1 MKFLPN
7 RESRQVASALL
18 LLAICLP
25 TQAAE
30 QGAPARDPSRW
41 TTPDTTP
48 QQRAS
53 TSRKEAQAA
62 YQEAIA
68 ACRVVARG
76 ERPACIKEAK
86 DNLKDDLNA
95 ARGGAAR

>member
-1 MKFLPN
+1 MKPLLY

-18 LLAICLP
+18 MLAICLP
-25 TQAAE
+25 AHAAE
-30 QGAPARDPSRW
+30 QGAPAKDPSRW
-41 TTPDTTP
+41 FTPDATP
-48 QQRAS
+48 QQQAS
-53 TSRKEAQAA
+53 TSRREAQAA